1 MVHLC
6 ILKSRKKIWISFL
19 NHFFLAAVD
28 NIPSRWPHGMADVSM
43 WAMLLLR
50 KDLYWV
56 YEEVLCTK
64 PLVYGLSCCSKRRE
78 ARPHFCLQEAASSNR
93 LVKAVW
99 PTFWL
104 LYWIN
109 VIWIAIRVFIL
120 PSLCFLS
127 SLKSSLLLNLHLN
140 SYQTRS
146 TFRRWCTS
154 TPLLIHYLFTSSIFL
169 LCLSCLLTILVS
181 HDCFSIAV
189 KGKASK
195 SNRDGRARGANR
207 QTWHV
212 TRSILY
218 WFYARTKNIAP
229 TGRFTPREPPC
240 AMRMRDAHAC
250 DAHACAS
257 RETNLPVLH

>member
-6 ILKSRKKIWISFL
+6 ILNSRKKIWISFL

-28 NIPSRWPHGMADVSM
+28 NIHSRWPHWMAGVSM

-56 YEEVLCTK
+56 YEEVVCTK

-127 SLKSSLLLNLHLN
+127 SLKSSLLQNLHLN
-140 SYQTRS
+140 SCQTCS
-146 TFRRWCTS
+146 TFA
-154 TPLLIHYLFTSSIFL
+154 LLLDVDAQVHHFWFTTYS
-169 LCLSCLLTILVS
+169 LVVYS
-181 HDCFSIAV
+181 YCVWA
-189 KGKASK
+189 AY
-195 SNRDGRARGANR
+195 
-207 QTWHV
+207 W
-212 TRSILY
+212 LY
-218 WFYARTKNIAP
+218 
-229 TGRFTPREPPC
+229 
-240 AMRMRDAHAC
+240 
-250 DAHACAS
+250 
-257 RETNLPVLH
+257 